1 MTARSWRWAL
11 VASLALNLLLLGV
24 IGTWLWRSDS
34 RSDPSALA
42 EAVATLPEPDR
53 TALGHLLDQRRAEA
67 EAIWNDLRQ
76 LRAAANEALSADPYD
91 PDKAAAALAAMRD
104 KFKELR
110 DVVQGTVLRDHA
122 QAAGRAAAE
131 DAGTARRALA
141 AVGARLTA
149 AGSAAGSAH

>member
-1 MTARSWRWAL
+1 MTARSWRWAF

-34 RSDPSALA
+34 RSGPSALA
-42 EAVATLPEPDR
+42 EAVATLPEPGR
-53 TALGHLLDQRRAEA
+53 AELEQLLDQRRAEGKA
-67 EAIWNDLRQ
+67 MWEELRR

-110 DVVQGTVLRDHA
+110 DVVEGTVLEIMPRLP
-122 QAAGRAAAE
+122 AE
-131 DAGTARRALA
+131 QRRKMLERRSALW
-141 AVGARLTA
+141 RL
-149 AGSAAGSAH
+149 

>member
-1 MTARSWRWAL
+1 MTARSWRWAF

-34 RSDPSALA
+34 RSGPSALA

-53 TALGHLLDQRRAEA
+53 TPLEQMLDQRRAEGK
-67 EAIWNDLRQ
+67 AIWDNLRQ
-76 LRAAANEALSADPYD
+76 LRTAANEALSADPYD

-110 DVVQGTVLRDHA
+110 DVVEGTVLEIMPKLP
-122 QAAGRAAAE
+122 AE
-131 DAGTARRALA
+131 QRRKMLERRSALW
-141 AVGARLTA
+141 RL
-149 AGSAAGSAH
+149 

>member
-1 MTARSWRWAL
+1 VTVRSWRWAF

-53 TALGHLLDQRRAEA
+53 TTLGHLLDQRRAEGK
-67 EAIWNDLRQ
+67 AIWDELRQ
-76 LRAAANEALSADPYD
+76 LRTAANEALSADPYD
-91 PDKAAAALAAMRD
+91 PAKATAALAAMRD

-110 DVVQGTVLRDHA
+110 DVV
-122 QAAGRAAAE
+122 E
-131 DAGTARRALA
+131 GTALEIMPKLPAEQRRKMLERRSALW
-141 AVGARLTA
+141 RL
-149 AGSAAGSAH
+149 